1 VGATELLKAALALPI
16 LVLPA
21 RAGAVESG
29 EVGLNILGYKE
40 RGLMKVTEPVAWGR
54 VELADGWE
62 IRGSAAVDI
71 VTGAS
76 PELVTNVSGKPVQ
89 VITGASVDDRR
100 TIWDLKV
107 SKRLGDWSLGV
118 SGARSSEE
126 DYLSRAYGLEVK
138 RDLNDRNTTLTA
150 GFGRAADRVRSHDDP
165 TLDEPRD
172 TREYLVGITQV
183 ISQVSGGP
191 ELAAWSR
198 GEGYYNDP
206 YRHTLTFY
214 PEPSVPAFAVDTR
227 PDHRNTFAWI
237 TRYRHHVA
245 SRNGT
250 FQADYRFY
258 RDDWGIRAHTVEV
271 AWSQVVGGTWTLR
284 PALRYYTQ
292 SQADFYTPL
301 IPQPQPAI
309 MSSDQRL
316 AAFGGLTPSLR
327 VEYRHPGGWRFEG
340 TVGYIE
346 NASRFHAGG
355 GGSEF
360 FETLRAYYAIV
371 GVSRTF

>member
-1 VGATELLKAALALPI
+1 LGALLQAALALP
-16 LVLPA
+16 VLAIPA
-21 RAGAVESG
+21 RAGAIESG
-29 EVGLNILGYKE
+29 EVGLNVLGYKE
-40 RGLMKVTEPVAWGR
+40 RGLMKVTEPVAWGVAR
-54 VELADGWE
+54 FGEGWE
-62 IRGSAAVDI
+62 VRASGAVDL

-100 TIWDLKV
+100 TIWDVKV
-107 SKRLGDWSLGV
+107 SKRVGEWTLGV

-126 DYLSRAYGLEVK
+126 DYLSRAYGLEAR

-150 GFGRAADRVRSHDDP
+150 GFGRVADRVRSHDDP
-165 TLDEPRD
+165 KLNEPRD

-183 ISQVSGGP
+183 LSPVATVQST
-191 ELAAWSR
+191 LQWSR

-206 YRHTLTFY
+206 YRHTRTFY
-214 PEPSVPAFAVDTR
+214 PDGSIPTFANDTR

-237 TRYRHHVA
+237 TRYRRHIA
-245 SRNGT
+245 SPDAT
-250 FQADYRFY
+250 LQADYRFY
-258 RDDWGIRAHTVEV
+258 RDDWGIRAHTLEV
-271 AWSQVVGGTWTLR
+271 AWHQSLGEGWSLR

-292 SQADFYTPL
+292 SAADFYTPVIPL
-301 IPQPQPAI
+301 PQPEI
-309 MSSDQRL
+309 LSSDQRL
-316 AAFGGLTPSLR
+316 AAFGGLSPSLR
-327 VEYRHPGGWRFEG
+327 AELRLVNGWRFEG